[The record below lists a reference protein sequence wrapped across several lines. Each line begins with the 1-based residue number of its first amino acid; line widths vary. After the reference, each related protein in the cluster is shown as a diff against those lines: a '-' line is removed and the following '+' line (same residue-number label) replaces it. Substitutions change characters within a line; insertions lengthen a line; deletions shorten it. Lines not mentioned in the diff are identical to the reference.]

1 MPKGFFPESTLI
13 SKPPLSLIPKCGA
26 CGLHKTCQS
35 PKMPPSGKGRRKVLI
50 VGEAPG
56 AHEDEQ
62 GVQFVGKAGQFL
74 QERLNELGVRMRT
87 DCYITN
93 ALICRPPGNKIENKN
108 AVDYCRPNLLR
119 TLEELEPHTVV
130 LLGGTAV
137 RSLVGAL
144 WKEDVGPLERWV
156 GWNIPCTKPNVWI
169 CPTYHPSYLLR
180 SHDKVLDRLFMQHL
194 EAAFAHEERP
204 WEQVP
209 DYGSQVEVIL
219 DPDVAARAIREIT
232 EAGGPTAFDYE
243 TTGLKPEYEGVEAV
257 CASIC
262 WRGVR
267 TIAYPWHGEAIKATG
282 EYLASDRC
290 TKIASNLKHEDRW
303 TRHIFGHP
311 VRGWLWDTM
320 LAAHV
325 LDNREGGICGLKFQ
339 AFVRLGAES
348 YNDHIEQFMQA
359 RKGKHVNRVKQ
370 EIEISQLLRYCG
382 IDTLLEYLLA
392 KKQMKDMRAQAETLL
407 Q

>member
-119 TLEELEPHTVV
+119 TLEEVEPHTVV

-169 CPTYHPSYLLR
+169 CPTYHPSY
-180 SHDKVLDRLFMQHL
+180 
-194 EAAFAHEERP
+194 
-204 WEQVP
+204 
-209 DYGSQVEVIL
+209 
-219 DPDVAARAIREIT
+219 
-232 EAGGPTAFDYE
+232 
-243 TTGLKPEYEGVEAV
+243 
-257 CASIC
+257 
-262 WRGVR
+262 
-267 TIAYPWHGEAIKATG
+267 
-282 EYLASDRC
+282 
-290 TKIASNLKHEDRW
+290 
-303 TRHIFGHP
+303 
-311 VRGWLWDTM
+311 
-320 LAAHV
+320 
-325 LDNREGGICGLKFQ
+325 
-339 AFVRLGAES
+339 
-348 YNDHIEQFMQA
+348 
-359 RKGKHVNRVKQ
+359 
-370 EIEISQLLRYCG
+370 
-382 IDTLLEYLLA
+382 
-392 KKQMKDMRAQAETLL
+392 
-407 Q
+407 